1 MMQQI
6 GQKSTKIFSKS
17 EIKIVK
23 DEKNVDLA
31 TGIEKSKILYGK
43 TLLDE

>member
-31 TGIEKSKILYGK
+31 KYYTGKHYLMSRSIS
-43 TLLDE
+43 